1 MQIHIINGP
10 NLNLLG
16 KREPAIYGNESFD
29 DYLKQLE
36 VKYPNV
42 QLHYFQSNVEGEI
55 INYLQAHGFSAD
67 AIIINPGG
75 YSHTSVAIAD
85 ALKAITTKVIEVH
98 ISNIHA
104 RESVRHQ
111 SLTGANCVGI
121 ISGLGLKGYALAIDF
136 FIK

>member
-36 VKYPNV
+36 SKYPNV

-55 INYLQAHGFSAD
+55 INYLQEQGFSAD

-75 YSHTSVAIAD
+75 YSHTSVSIAD
-85 ALKAITTKVIEVH
+85 ALKAITTKAIEVH
-98 ISNIHA
+98 ISNVYA
-104 RESVRHQ
+104 RETFRHQ
-111 SLTGANCVGI
+111 TITGANCVGV

-136 FIK
+136 FIQ

>member
-36 VKYPNV
+36 AKYPNV

-136 FIK
+136 FIQ

>member
-36 VKYPNV
+36 SKYPNV

>member
-36 VKYPNV
+36 SKYPNV

-55 INYLQAHGFSAD
+55 INYLQEQGFSAD
-67 AIIINPGG
+67 AIIINPIW
-75 YSHTSVAIAD
+75 TTNE
-85 ALKAITTKVIEVH
+85 ITKWV
-98 ISNIHA
+98 
-104 RESVRHQ
+104 
-111 SLTGANCVGI
+111 
-121 ISGLGLKGYALAIDF
+121 YF
-136 FIK
+136 

>member
-36 VKYPNV
+36 AKYPNV

>member
-36 VKYPNV
+36 AKYPNV

-75 YSHTSVAIAD
+75 YSHTSLAIAD